1 MWVSNKYTN
10 KTIVSCKQTD
20 LLYMSDDKVINK
32 NAYKPFFEFSQNILN
47 FHKNYGRRNHF
58 CTVKNR
64 EKAIYVSYKQ
74 IPCSHDMYFEKKTFQ
89 TQNRR

>member
-1 MWVSNKYTN
+1 
-10 KTIVSCKQTD
+10 
-20 LLYMSDDKVINK
+20 MSDDKVINK

-74 IPCSHDMYFEKKTFQ
+74 IPSSYDMYFEEETFQ
-89 TQNRR
+89 TQKQKVEGKYM